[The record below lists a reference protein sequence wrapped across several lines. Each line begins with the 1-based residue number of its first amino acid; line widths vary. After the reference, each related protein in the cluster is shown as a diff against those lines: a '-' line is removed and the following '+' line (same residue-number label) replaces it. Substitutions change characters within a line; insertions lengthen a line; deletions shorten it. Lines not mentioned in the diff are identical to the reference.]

1 MADKITTLKLSDNTK
16 VYPNTKDQNIPD
28 TIARVNDLNPIKEDI
43 NSLKTQVSSI
53 DTKTQNITGVGTGT
67 SMVGTLD
74 VEGKLTAGGDAE
86 VDGKLKVN
94 EFSDIVDKDNQ
105 RLDNTFITAEG
116 NVQTITAKRGMA
128 DDHTGKCLRIVDA
141 TSGEATNFNFC
152 TDGLAMYGSDYSL
165 VFMYE
170 GFAYRS
176 YKIYYPKKSG
186 YLATINDIPTYYQH
200 MVTIRGRLTDNR
212 TAVTFN
218 AIARTKT
225 DINSLLTLS
234 DVLGDR
240 WFAVSGV
247 TPDSDNSKTTPIS
260 IFIDKNIRDSH
271 IVFDTLNGYGNLNI
285 TTISNLEITDKI
297 SAI

>member
-28 TIARVNDLNPIKEDI
+28 TIARVNDLNHIKEDI

-53 DTKTQNITGVGTGT
+53 DTKTQNITG
-67 SMVGTLD
+67 
-74 VEGKLTAGGDAE
+74 
-86 VDGKLKVN
+86 
-94 EFSDIVDKDNQ
+94 
-105 RLDNTFITAEG
+105 
-116 NVQTITAKRGMA
+116 
-128 DDHTGKCLRIVDA
+128 
-141 TSGEATNFNFC
+141 
-152 TDGLAMYGSDYSL
+152 
-165 VFMYE
+165 
-170 GFAYRS
+170 
-176 YKIYYPKKSG
+176 

-200 MVTIRGRLTDNR
+200 MVTIRGGLTDNR
-212 TAVTFN
+212 TVVTFN

-234 DVLGDR
+234 DVLGGR

-260 IFIDKNIRDSH
+260 IFIDKQIRDSH
-271 IVFDTLNGYGNLNI
+271 IVFVTLHGNGNLDL
-285 TTISNLEITDKI
+285 TTMSNQEITDKI